1 MTRDEAAAEVLSQ
14 VMAWE
19 GGVATVPG
27 ESFVTR
33 FGQTPEWLS
42 TFGLTAPRTPA
53 EALANYRTWLVRTGL
68 IGVCDYAD
76 AFAVS
81 VVDWAVH
88 AGHVPAIRALQGRL
102 GVTVDG
108 IYGPETQTAVD
119 IADRVVIARRMV
131 SARLRSLGKLIASK
145 PEQYGRYAGGWMNR
159 VADQVERLL

>member
-1 MTRDEAAAEVLSQ
+1 MTRDEAAAEVLGR

-19 GGVATVPG
+19 GGIAQVPG

-42 TFGLTAPRTPA
+42 TFGLQAPKTAA
-53 EALANYRTWLVRTGL
+53 EAVANYQTWLVRTGL

-88 AGHVPAIRALQGRL
+88 AGHATAIRALQGRL
-102 GVTVDG
+102 GITVDG
-108 IYGPETQTAVD
+108 IYGPETQAAVD
-119 IADRVVIARRMV
+119 IVDRAVIARRMV
-131 SARLRSLGKLIASK
+131 AARLRSIGKLIASK
-145 PEQYGRYAGGWMNR
+145 PEQYGRYAGGWTNR